1 MEGRDPAGARRDPAT
16 VQAEIERAQRA
27 LARAVDEIA
36 DRTDPRNAARRGFD
50 RVRGVGGFLAGE
62 ARALVTSGGAVREES
77 HVVEPPEG
85 SVRLKGDEEVVSTYR
100 ARTQV
105 SPEVVIL
112 GAGIGL
118 AVAVGVI
125 ALVRRRARAR
135 G

>member
-1 MEGRDPAGARRDPAT
+1 MEGRDPAGTRRDPAT

-36 DRTDPRNAARRGFD
+36 DRTNPRNAARRGFD
-50 RVRGVGGFLAGE
+50 RVRDVGGFLADE
-62 ARALVTSGGAVREES
+62 AWSLVTSGGAVREES

-85 SVRLKGDEEVVSTYR
+85 SVRLKGDDEVVSTYR
-100 ARTQV
+100 ARTRV
-105 SPEVVIL
+105 SPEAVIL

-118 AVAVGVI
+118 VVTVGVI
-125 ALVRRRARAR
+125 ALVRRRAKAH